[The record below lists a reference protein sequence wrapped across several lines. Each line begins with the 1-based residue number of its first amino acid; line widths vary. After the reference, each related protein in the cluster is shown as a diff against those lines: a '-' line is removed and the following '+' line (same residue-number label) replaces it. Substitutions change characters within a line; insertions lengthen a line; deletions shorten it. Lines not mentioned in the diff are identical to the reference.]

1 MDRSQHRRRSVGLAG
16 TVLAI
21 ASVAG
26 FPALNGAAAEP
37 PFDSTLNESCALFGQ
52 GPQGVAV
59 GKVVSVSGT
68 GDVRTVDVRI
78 SWPGQA
84 GEAEEVIDCIA
95 VGNQVTGVVHSVS
108 QEFVTQSELAVTFS
122 VGLAGSDADLSIA
135 EGDRVCDIAVVYFAT
150 SVGVSDVFC
159 TDPITFATTTTTT
172 GLSATPGPNTTR
184 AIAATVATTTTI
196 ATTTTRPSSRPTLP
210 ATGRPH
216 AGVVAGGVLALLAG
230 AAALVLVRRST

>member
-1 MDRSQHRRRSVGLAG
+1 VDRSQHRRRRVSLVG

-21 ASVAG
+21 ASVVG
-26 FPALNGAAAEP
+26 FPALNSAAAEP
-37 PFDSTLNESCALFGQ
+37 PFDTTLNESCALFGQ
-52 GPQGVAV
+52 GPEGVAV

-68 GDVRTVDVRI
+68 GDIRTVDVRI
-78 SWPGQA
+78 SWPGHS

-95 VGNQVTGVVHSVS
+95 VGNQATGVVRSVS
-108 QEFVTQSELAVTFS
+108 QEFVTQTELSVTFS
-122 VGLAGSDADLSIA
+122 VGLAGTDADLNIA
-135 EGDRVCDIAVVYFAT
+135 EGDRVCDIAVVYFTTA
-150 SVGVSDVFC
+150 VGVSDVYC

-172 GLSATPGPNTTR
+172 GLGATPGPSTTR
-184 AIAATVATTTTI
+184 ATTTTVATTTSI
-196 ATTTTRPSSRPTLP
+196 ATTTTRPSTRPTLP